1 MRAHLRRHHGS
12 GYLGGLPGQ
21 PAGPVVTG
29 LVWVLIV
36 IMIGTPA
43 IVFTADF
50 MQQHW
55 LSSRARVGRWMKR
68 RNLNRR

>member
-1 MRAHLRRHHGS
+1 M
-12 GYLGGLPGQ
+12 
-21 PAGPVVTG
+21 TG